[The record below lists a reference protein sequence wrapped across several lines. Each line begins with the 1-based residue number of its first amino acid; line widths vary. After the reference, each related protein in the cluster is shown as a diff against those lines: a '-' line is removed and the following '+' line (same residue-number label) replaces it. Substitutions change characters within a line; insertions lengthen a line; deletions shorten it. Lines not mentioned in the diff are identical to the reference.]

1 MKDEN
6 NISKGHGFVRMKNH
20 EDAAKAVQDLNGC
33 KIDGLWNSIV
43 VVNTYLYTKVSFTNI

>member
-20 EDAAKAVQDLNGC
+20 EDAAKAVQELNGY
-33 KIDGLWNSIV
+33 KIGGLWNILIRLS
-43 VVNTYLYTKVSFTNI
+43 Y